1 MRKQF
6 YSTIAILALGGC
18 FALAQQ
24 APKQQDPSQNPQ
36 SQQPTAQQPTGG
48 ADVQSD
54 IQSALQKDP
63 SLAGA
68 NVNVQVVGKTVE
80 LTGTVPSKDAK
91 DTAERIAKDHSG
103 GMTVK
108 NKIKVSGAN
117 PPKQ

>member
-1 MRKQF
+1 MVV
-6 YSTIAILALGGC
+6 ILALGGC

-24 APKQQDPSQNPQ
+24 APRQDPSQNPQ
-36 SQQPTAQQPTGG
+36 SQQPTAGT

-80 LTGTVPSKDAK
+80 LSGTVPSKDAK
-91 DTAERIAKDHSG
+91 ETAERIAKDHSG

-108 NKIKVSGAN
+108 NKLKVSGGN
-117 PPKQ
+117 TPSK

>member
-1 MRKQF
+1 MVV
-6 YSTIAILALGGC
+6 ILALGGC

-24 APKQQDPSQNPQ
+24 APRQQDPSQNPQ
-36 SQQPTAQQPTGG
+36 TQQPTAGA

-80 LTGTVPSKDAK
+80 LTGTVPTKDAK
-91 DTAERIAKDHSG
+91 ETAERIAKDHSG
-103 GMTVK
+103 GLTVK

-117 PPKQ
+117 PSK

>member
-1 MRKQF
+1 MRKPF
-6 YSTIAILALGGC
+6 CTMVVILALGGC

-36 SQQPTAQQPTGG
+36 SQQPTAGT

-80 LTGTVPSKDAK
+80 LSGTVPSKDAK
-91 DTAERIAKDHSG
+91 ETAERIAKDHSG

-108 NKIKVSGAN
+108 NKLKVSGGN
-117 PPKQ
+117 PPSK